1 MDRGSIGLVRI
12 LQFQPADEEVIS
24 LGFESQTK
32 HNMARPEFNLWVS
45 HVSFIPRRG
54 LEVPALYYS
63 SPSGCPLVAHS
74 ATFMN

>member
-1 MDRGSIGLVRI
+1 MDGQSIGFVRI

-24 LGFESQTK
+24 LGFESRTK
-32 HNMARPEFNLWVS
+32 HNMTRPEFNLWVS

-54 LEVPALYYS
+54 LEAPASYYS
-63 SPSGCPLVAHS
+63 SPLGCPLVAHS